1 MSDADSKVVEP
12 GPEQILA
19 DWLDVELR
27 KLQLPQQS
35 VEEIHAAVEAL
46 RVEALSAINELR
58 QELEQSHDSL
68 TGVGSRRGIEARL
81 AMEWERS
88 RRYGRPL
95 SLVAIE
101 VNRSTPASNG
111 DNRTTGDVP
120 LRSVAS
126 RLVETVRASDF
137 VGRVVGDEFV
147 LICPEADEEAARG
160 VTTKIIDVIVSGL
173 AGDHDGQNGHSRP
186 TVSAGWATRREGQT
200 AGELLQDADRAL
212 YRSNVGGG
220 GTAQGR
226 PENSAASGNRPR
238 DEQAERAAHYKW
250 MERR

>member
-1 MSDADSKVVEP
+1 MSDSDSKVVKP

-58 QELEQSHDSL
+58 QELGQSHDSL
-68 TGVGSRRGIEARL
+68 TGVGSRRSIEARL

-101 VNRSTPASNG
+101 VNRGGPASNG
-111 DNRTTGDVP
+111 DRTTGDVP

-137 VGRVVGDEFV
+137 VGRGVGDEFV

-186 TVSAGWATRREGQT
+186 RVSAGWATRREDQT
-200 AGELLQDADRAL
+200 ADELLQDADRAL
-212 YRSNVGGG
+212 YRSSVGGG
-220 GTAQGR
+220 GTDQGR

>member
-1 MSDADSKVVEP
+1 MSDSDSKVVEP

-58 QELEQSHDSL
+58 QELGQSHDSL
-68 TGVGSRRGIEARL
+68 TGVGSRRSIEARL

-101 VNRSTPASNG
+101 VNRSGPASN
-111 DNRTTGDVP
+111 
-120 LRSVAS
+120 S
-126 RLVETVRASDF
+126 
-137 VGRVVGDEFV
+137 
-147 LICPEADEEAARG
+147 
-160 VTTKIIDVIVSGL
+160 
-173 AGDHDGQNGHSRP
+173 HSRP
-186 TVSAGWATRREGQT
+186 RAHRPIIQFLIFLRELCGPSVISVVSSSLRFSLLSRLIPAT
-200 AGELLQDADRAL
+200 
-212 YRSNVGGG
+212 
-220 GTAQGR
+220 
-226 PENSAASGNRPR
+226 
-238 DEQAERAAHYKW
+238 AHTKHTPP
-250 MERR
+250 